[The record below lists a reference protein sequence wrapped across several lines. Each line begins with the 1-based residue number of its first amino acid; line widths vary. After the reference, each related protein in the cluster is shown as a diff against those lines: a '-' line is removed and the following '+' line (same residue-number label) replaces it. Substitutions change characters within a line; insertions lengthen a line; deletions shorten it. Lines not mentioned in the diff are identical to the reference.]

1 MIFVDSN
8 IPMYIVGRKHPLK
21 LPAQLALERAA
32 SRRER
37 LVTDAE
43 VYQEILH
50 RYTAINRRDA
60 IPAAFDLL
68 DRVMDEVFPIDEADV
83 HRAKDLLLATQGISA
98 RDALHAAVMEHHEIR
113 RLMSFD
119 TGFDSIPGI
128 ERIAEYA

>member
-8 IPMYIVGRKHPLK
+8 IAMYIVGREHPLK
-21 LPAQLALERAA
+21 LPAQRALEHAA

-60 IPAAFDLL
+60 ISPAFDLL
-68 DRVMDEVFPIDEADV
+68 DSVVDEVFPSEEPDV
-83 HRAKDLLLATQGISA
+83 HRAKDLLLATRGISA
-98 RDALHAAVMEHHEIR
+98 RDALHASVMERHDVH

-119 TGFDSIPGI
+119 TGFDDVPGV
-128 ERIAEYA
+128 ERITS